1 MSTESDRQTIVV
13 GVDGSPGSV
22 AALEWAIDE
31 AKLRSATLRAV
42 YVYPAAPNLTGQT
55 ATDYYPKLE
64 EEARAALDAMLADA
78 PTLDGVE
85 HTREVVAGS
94 AAEVLIGLSDD
105 ATLLVVG
112 SRGLGG
118 FAGLVLGSVSA
129 QCAQHADCP
138 VVVVRVR

>member
-1 MSTESDRQTIVV
+1 MSTEAGNQTIVV
-13 GVDGSPGSV
+13 GVDGSPGAV
-22 AALEWAIDE
+22 AALDWAVEE
-31 AKLRSATLRAV
+31 AKLRGAQLRAV
-42 YVYPAAPNLTGQT
+42 HVYPATPNLTGQT
-55 ATDYYPKLE
+55 AADYYPPLE
-64 EEARAALDAMLADA
+64 ASAREALDAMLADVA
-78 PTLDGVE
+78 SLDGLD

-94 AAEVLIGLSDD
+94 AAEVLIGLSEG